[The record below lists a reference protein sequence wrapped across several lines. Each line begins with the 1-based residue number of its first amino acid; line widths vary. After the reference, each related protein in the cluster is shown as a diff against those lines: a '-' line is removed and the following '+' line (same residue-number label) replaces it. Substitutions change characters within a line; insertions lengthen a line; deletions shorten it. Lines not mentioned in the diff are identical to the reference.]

1 MDPQTPAVE
10 QLPPAST
17 PSVND
22 AQPPP
27 PPPPPLPPSARTA
40 VPVTAHPPVES
51 NTEAITPEATGNDV
65 SPLSNPVPAD
75 NPPVQDPPVQE
86 PLPESRPQSPHPPSP
101 ELEHAYWA
109 EFEEDTSVPDEA
121 EMKEIEAAVDAPNYS
136 ASRCT
141 FPPGPTPGILYRDAD
156 LRWYMFR

>member
-1 MDPQTPAVE
+1 MDPQTAPVE

-17 PSVND
+17 PVNED

-27 PPPPPLPPSARTA
+27 PPPPPLPPTARTA
-40 VPVTAHPPVES
+40 VPVTVYPPVES
-51 NTEAITPEATGNDV
+51 NTETITPEPTRHDV
-65 SPLSNPVPAD
+65 SPPSNPVPAD
-75 NPPVQDPPVQE
+75 NPPAQEPPAQE

-109 EFEEDTSVPDEA
+109 EFEEDTSVPDGT

-136 ASRCT
+136 ASRCMSL
-141 FPPGPTPGILYRDAD
+141 PGPMPGILYRDAD
-156 LRWYMFR
+156 LRWCIFR